1 MTAEEEIGHL
11 MAVGIAFVVL
21 GQIRLLEEKVLDPD
35 ERWRI
40 LRRGLEQ
47 FCAEHAGSRS

>member
-1 MTAEEEIGHL
+1 MTAEEEIGQL
-11 MAVGIAFVVL
+11 LAVGIAYITL
-21 GQIRLLEEKVLDPD
+21 GQMRNIEEQILDPA